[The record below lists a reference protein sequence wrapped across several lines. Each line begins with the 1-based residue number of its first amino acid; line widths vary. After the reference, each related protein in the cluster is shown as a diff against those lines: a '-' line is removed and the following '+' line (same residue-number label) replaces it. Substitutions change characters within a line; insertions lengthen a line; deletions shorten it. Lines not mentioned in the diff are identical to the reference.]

1 MDSNP
6 ATYEIEEEKKETN
19 LLKAEIGA
27 D

>member
-19 LLKAEIGA
+19 LLKGDNGA